1 MNRKWFYGMLVGGML
16 GLLVL
21 QAMVAPSSSF
31 AAQAAPNVDTYD
43 LSWFTIDGGGVTDSS
58 AGGYTLSG
66 TIGQPDDNLLSN
78 GVYVLSGGFWSAVL
92 PYSIFLPVIMR

>member
-1 MNRKWFYGMLVGGML
+1 MNRKWCYCMLIGGML
-16 GLLVL
+16 SLLVL
-21 QAMVAPSSSF
+21 QAVPSPSF

-43 LSWFTIDGGGVTDSS
+43 LSWFTIDGGGVTEAS